1 MPAST
6 AAATDV
12 PLDLV
17 VVADPRQR
25 FAEGRCLAA
34 LLAAAAGRG
43 YATALL
49 PVLAPAATP
58 GRPFH
63 PAVASLIGRG
73 VVALLDPDSA
83 REARLALVY
92 HLPPLL
98 QPAWRRVRL
107 RSREALVRVD
117 QPWRA
122 LDGTV
127 LLDPAAAV
135 ANAAELLGVV
145 DRPPRLVAADPLLRA
160 ALAAEGLAHDDEIW
174 PPVTGLRSPAGPGA
188 AGASPPRLGRHLAG
202 GEAAWLTIPD
212 GTAGLTL
219 AEEAARLAPPAHP
232 AAGWS
237 LSPGELAD
245 PGAFLHGLD
254 AYVLEVGPGWR
265 AGLLPALAEAVA
277 SGVPLVLPPSLRP
290 LLGEAALYA
299 GPGELAARLRELGDE
314 RSRVGRHEAASAFH
328 AATTSPEALAA
339 RLERRLGPPT
349 PDRHRAGLRL
359 ASTGRS
365 PRRALFL
372 SPNGIGMGHVT
383 RLLAVAR
390 RCGAALEPVFLSM
403 SQAVGVVE
411 RMGFLAEYFPYHA
424 YTGEPAEAWNAA
436 LKARL
441 DEAIAF
447 YDPRVVVFDGN
458 VPYQGL
464 IDARASHPNRPFVW
478 IRRPLWRP
486 EHGRATIER
495 ARHFDLVVE
504 PGELAAALDQ
514 GSTAG
519 RGEEAARVPPVTLL
533 EPGEV
538 LPRAEAREALGLD
551 PGRTAVLVQLGSRNN
566 FDYAA
571 IDQAILDELGRR
583 PEVEL
588 VFVDWLIGERRQD
601 LPAHVRRLSTFPV
614 PRYLAAF
621 DLAVSAAGY
630 NSFHELLSL
639 AVPTVLVP
647 NENPMMDAQE
657 LRALWAER
665 QGLALCVR
673 PHDPYRMAWALRTL
687 LDPARRAL
695 LRERCRSLPPCDGAA
710 ATARH
715 LGHLAAAVR
724 VPASPGVPPY
734 TIPRGGG

>member
-6 AAATDV
+6 AAAADA

-73 VVALLDPDSA
+73 VVALLDPDLS

-145 DRPPRLVAADPLLRA
+145 DRPPRLVAADALLRA

-174 PPVTGLRSPAGPGA
+174 PPVTGLRSPAGPSAAGALAPETGPPPRGRARPPAGRPIRGRHGRAHPGRGGGA
-188 AGASPPRLGRHLAG
+188 AGTP
-202 GEAAWLTIPD
+202 
-212 GTAGLTL
+212 
-219 AEEAARLAPPAHP
+219 APT
-232 AAGWS
+232 GWR

-245 PGAFLHGLD
+245 PARSCAASTPTCWRSAGL
-254 AYVLEVGPGWR
+254 
-265 AGLLPALAEAVA
+265 AGRLLPALAEAVA
-277 SGVPLVLPPSLRP
+277 SGRRWCCPRACARCSASARLRRSRPTAAGLPEILAKP
-290 LLGEAALYA
+290 A
-299 GPGELAARLRELGDE
+299 GELAAP
-314 RSRVGRHEAASAFH
+314 RVH
-328 AATTSPEALAA
+328 AATTARGA
-339 RLERRLGPPT
+339 RLEAGARLGRRRPAP
-349 PDRHRAGLRL
+349 RGLRL
-359 ASTGRS
+359 AGAGRS

-372 SPNGIGMGHVT
+372 SPNGIGMGHLT

-390 RCGAALEPVFLSM
+390 RCEAALEPVFLSM

-464 IDARASHPNRPFVW
+464 IEARASHPNRPFVW

-514 GSTAG
+514 GPDRRPRRGGRPRPAG
-519 RGEEAARVPPVTLL
+519 ILL
-533 EPGEV
+533 GPGEV
-538 LPRAEAREALGLD
+538 LPRAAAREALGLD
-551 PGRTAVLVQLGSRNN
+551 PDRVAVLVQLGSRNN

-583 PEVEL
+583 PE
-588 VFVDWLIGERRQD
+588 WSWSSWTGSS
-601 LPAHVRRLSTFPV
+601 A
-614 PRYLAAF
+614 
-621 DLAVSAAGY
+621 SAART
-630 NSFHELLSL
+630 SR
-639 AVPTVLVP
+639 PT
-647 NENPMMDAQE
+647 
-657 LRALWAER
+657 
-665 QGLALCVR
+665 
-673 PHDPYRMAWALRTL
+673 
-687 LDPARRAL
+687 
-695 LRERCRSLPPCDGAA
+695 S
-710 ATARH
+710 
-715 LGHLAAAVR
+715 
-724 VPASPGVPPY
+724 
-734 TIPRGGG
+734 GG